1 MGTQKKNV
9 KHQKYFKLKKF
20 ITDHFL
26 SAHKA
31 SLRADTTLPIV
42 LGKVNYVGCRVI
54 IYDNDYAI
62 FETDKLTGCKT
73 TPFGGNKR
81 QSFLDKNNNGYK
93 MRCSK
98 KIGLPYDLKDDVK
111 KIKSVDC
118 ECDIKTEEYGEESHS
133 FTLKKGGSKDTTGWK
148 MANVEM
154 ICRSNVSYFLHKD

>member
-62 FETDKLTGCKT
+62 FENDKLTGCKT

-93 MRCSK
+93 MYCSR

-118 ECDIKTEEYGEESHS
+118 ECDINTQGHISIFSKKEEKHS
-133 FTLKKGGSKDTTGWK
+133 FTLKKGGSIDATGWK
-148 MANVEM
+148 LANVEM
-154 ICRSNVSYFLHKD
+154 ICR